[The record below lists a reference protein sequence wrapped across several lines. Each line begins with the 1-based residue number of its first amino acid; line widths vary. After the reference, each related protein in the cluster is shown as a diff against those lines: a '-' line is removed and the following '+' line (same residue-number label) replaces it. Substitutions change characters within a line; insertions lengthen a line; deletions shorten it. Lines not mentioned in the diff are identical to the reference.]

1 MVTTSHSYAVSYA
14 ALHSR
19 LKGIAVEEQKSKN
32 SFCGYNAFDVTSRL
46 MQRYAELGVFEF
58 TRLSAEI
65 YRNTGKLPV
74 EDETMNCGGLLFH
87 SNINVSL
94 SVRMFISQLMRF
106 FALWGT
112 TLFVIIFSLKVI
124 GQRRRLTLLYG
135 VGRQDLL
142 AEGSDARFLDFC
154 RNGKLP
160 PVEMPRHLVIQ
171 AYPAIISTDQKQV
184 TYGRVPLLQ
193 ALRLSGLGLRCWL
206 YALGLHIFSL
216 FSFILSV
223 CLKPNLILL
232 GVDAAMHAV
241 ATVLNRESVLEDVTL
256 TTSNY
261 FAQPLWMW
269 ALPNR
274 NFELHMV
281 WYSQNMYPISYVD
294 EVAAVPIPNL
304 SFLRADVHWVWSK
317 GFLSFLQGICPPAK
331 YKIVPPVVWHL
342 KSACVPKVN
351 RPRRIAL
358 FDVTP
363 VNATVERK
371 MGLIRNYYTPE
382 NMSCFIRDVVD
393 AAQEVVRQ
401 TGSKIEV
408 MLKHK
413 RTPELK
419 FHSPQYAATISNFEK
434 NGLIQL
440 IPADSNIHDVLSDCD
455 ILVAAPYSSPAYL
468 GLNAGKIAF
477 WYDPTET
484 LDWKNGTPEI
494 MLVKG
499 KKQLL
504 TEIIGA
510 FV

>member
-1 MVTTSHSYAVSYA
+1 MVSTAHSYVSF
-14 ALHSR
+14 HQR
-19 LKGIAVEEQKSKN
+19 LRGVEVEEHNCKQ
-32 SFCGYNAFDVTSRL
+32 SFCGYNSIDVTSRL
-46 MQRYAELGVFEF
+46 MQRYAELGIFEF

-74 EDETMNCGGLLFH
+74 EEETMNCGGLLFH
-87 SNINVSL
+87 SNMNISL
-94 SVRMFISQLMRF
+94 SLSMFVFHLMRF
-106 FALWGT
+106 FAHWGR

-124 GQRRRLTLLYG
+124 AKRRRLTLLYG
-135 VGRQDLL
+135 VGLQDLL
-142 AEGSDARFLDFC
+142 AEGNDARFLDFC

-171 AYPAIISTDQKQV
+171 AVPAIISTDPKQV
-184 TYGRVPLLQ
+184 TYGRIPLLQ
-193 ALRLSGLGLRCWL
+193 ALRLSGLGLSCWL
-206 YALGLHIFSL
+206 YALGQHTFSL
-216 FSFILSV
+216 FSFMSSV

-274 NFELHMV
+274 VYSLHMV
-281 WYSQNMYPISYVD
+281 WYSQNLYPISYVD
-294 EVAAVPIPNL
+294 EVASVPFPNL

-331 YKIVPPVVWHL
+331 YKIVSPVVWHL
-342 KSACVPKVN
+342 KSAYVPKMK

-363 VNATVERK
+363 VSTTVERK
-371 MGLIRNYYTPE
+371 FGLLRNYYNPE

-393 AAQEVVRQ
+393 AAQEVGRQ

-408 MLKHK
+408 ILKHK
-413 RTPELK
+413 RTPELNV
-419 FHSPQYAATISNFEK
+419 HSPQYSATISSFEK
-434 NGLIQL
+434 YGLIQL
-440 IPADSNIHDVLSDCD
+440 IPADSNIHDILSDCD
-455 ILVAAPYSSPAYL
+455 LLVAAPYSSPVYL
-468 GLNAGKIAF
+468 GQSAGKVSL

-484 LDWKNGTPEI
+484 LDWKNGIPEI

-499 KKQLL
+499 KQQLL
-504 TEIIGA
+504 AEIMRA